1 MVEQFPFKEWVD
13 GSSPSGLTTNYMF
26 KKSYLKKNLL
36 YFLKIYKKRPIKNN
50 QSGMKIDHCYALY
63 CLLKK
68 VKPKYVIESGVWKG
82 QTTWLIKK
90 VLKNSEVFSIDIDL
104 SNREVIY
111 DDARVMS
118 KFDDLVIICSTSW
131 DYIFANSIP
140 KRPILDAWYYTFPGY
155 KTEYFEKFHK
165 KLLQS
170 NGKVFFIHPV
180 CLSRNT
186 TDEFRDLL
194 ENSIILDKTQYY
206 MMRKIN

>member
-1 MVEQFPFKEWVD
+1 M
-13 GSSPSGLTTNYMF
+13 S
-26 KKSYLKKNLL
+26 
-36 YFLKIYKKRPIKNN
+36 PIKNADFFFILTIAIFN
-50 QSGMKIDHCYALY
+50 SNKEILIIKSYFFFLLY
-63 CLLKK
+63 IILINLWTLS
-68 VKPKYVIESGVWKG
+68 KPL
-82 QTTWLIKK
+82 TTIKDK
-90 VLKNSEVFSIDIDL
+90 FIFKNNLSLMPIDIFRNDIG
-104 SNREVIY
+104 EVIY